1 MSESTPLARLPRALV
16 TLAALVVVVAGLK
29 TAGTLL
35 VPFLVSLFL
44 TTLSAPMVLWL
55 ERRRIPAWLAVAVV
69 MVLLIAVVT
78 ALGALLTT
86 AMSGF
91 NAALPGYQDALAEL
105 SERVL
110 GWMRTLPFDPLRGRA
125 YDSFDP
131 SELLALIGAL
141 VGSVVSALSNTAL
154 VILTTVFMLLE
165 VAGFPRKLR
174 IMLREP
180 GADLGPYG
188 GAVREVQRYLVIK
201 TLVSLATGTLIAG
214 WLWLLGVDFPLLW
227 GIVAFILNYIPTVGS
242 IVAAIPAALVA
253 LVQPGLGP
261 GTALAVLVGYLI
273 VNIGMGNL
281 LEPQLMGRRLGLSP
295 LVVFLSLV
303 FWGWVWGTF
312 GMLLSV
318 PLTVGG
324 RIFLE
329 RHEDT
334 RHIAILLGPTPPEP
348 AVEAATTPPRQ

>member
-1 MSESTPLARLPRALV
+1 MLV
-16 TLAALVVVVAGLK
+16 TLAALVVLIAGLEA
-29 TAGTLL
+29 AGTLL
-35 VPFLVSLFL
+35 LPFLVSLFL
-44 TTLSAPMVLWL
+44 TTLSAPLVLWL
-55 ERRRIPAWLAVAVV
+55 ERRRLPAWLAVTVA

-78 ALGALLTT
+78 AFGALLTT

-91 NAALPGYQDALAEL
+91 NAALPAYQDALTQL
-105 SERVL
+105 SDDIL
-110 GWMRTLPFDPLRGRA
+110 GWMRSLPFDPLRGRA

-131 SELLALIGAL
+131 SELFGLIGSL

-174 IMLREP
+174 IMLRDPE
-180 GADLGPYG
+180 ADLGPYG
-188 GAVREVQRYLVIK
+188 GAVKEVQRYLLIK
-201 TLVSLATGTLIAG
+201 TLVSLATGALIAT
-214 WLWLLGVDFPLLW
+214 WLWVLGVDFPLLW
-227 GIVAFILNYIPTVGS
+227 GIVAFMLNYIPTVGS
-242 IVAAIPAALVA
+242 IVAAVPTTLVA
-253 LVQPGLGP
+253 LVQPGLGV
-261 GTALAVLVGYLI
+261 GVALGVIAGYLAVNVVL
-273 VNIGMGNL
+273 GNL

-303 FWGWVWGTF
+303 FWGWVWGPF

-318 PLTVGG
+318 PLTVGV

-334 RHIAILLGPTPPEP
+334 RHIAVLLGPTPPESR
-348 AVEAATTPPRQ
+348 AAADDDATPPRQ